1 MSRLTRFRI
10 GLLSCLVLLAL
21 AAPAAAHGILL
32 EARPQAGS
40 TVAQTQRL
48 DLRFNSRIEPALSQL
63 RLEGQASVS
72 MPLHA
77 VMSESAGPDRLSAP
91 VPPLPPGPYTV
102 YWRVLTVDGH
112 VSHGSFSF
120 RIAERD
126 RDR

>member
-1 MSRLTRFRI
+1 MSPLTRLRI
-10 GLLSCLVLLAL
+10 GLLSCLALLGVME
-21 AAPAAAHGILL
+21 PAAAHGILL

-48 DLRFNSRIEPALSQL
+48 DLRFNSRIEPAFSKL
-63 RLEGQASVS
+63 RLEGQAGVS

-77 VMSESAGPDRLSAP
+77 VMSESPGSDRLSAP

-112 VSHGSFSF
+112 VSHGRFSF
-120 RIAERD
+120 RIAEGD
-126 RDR
+126 RDH